1 MDTKILFDKLSIEDF
16 DIPNLKVIIF
26 DFDNTL
32 YDNIECKQDWRDVVL
47 KKVEGFLSFLPEEE
61 RKSLMNK
68 YGLYNTKGRFFEKL
82 LRLFSAENM
91 PFSTKDFRELS
102 STFIFDAD
110 WSKTKTLSNDFL
122 NSLSKKYTLYILSNS
137 SESVVKYFCEKMGID
152 TSYFKKII
160 QNKFDPKDFSKKPDI
175 LDIISDEGI
184 SANQVVVVGDSEYY
198 DIQPAKEIGAN
209 TILLYGQ
216 WGESG
221 EGYPCCHK
229 CCHKNGMTASEM
241 AKHHHKIDNQNIKKE

>member
-47 KKVEGFLSFLPEEE
+47 KKVEGFLSFLPDEE

-68 YGLYNTKGRFFEKL
+68 YGLYDTKGRFFEKL

-137 SESVVKYFCEKMGID
+137 SESVVKYFCEKLGID
-152 TSYFKKII
+152 MSCFKKIV
-160 QNKFDPKDFSKKPDI
+160 QNRFDSKDFSKKPDF
-175 LDIISDEGI
+175 LDIISQEGI
-184 SANQVVVVGDSEYY
+184 SASQAVVVGDSEYY
-198 DIQPAKEIGAN
+198 DIQPAKEIDAN

-216 WGESG
+216 WGKSG

-229 CCHKNGMTASEM
+229 CCHHSHMTSSEM
-241 AKHHHKIDNQNIKKE
+241 ASCHATDSQKNKKE

>member
-47 KKVEGFLSFLPEEE
+47 KKVEGFLSFLPDEE

-68 YGLYNTKGRFFEKL
+68 YGLYDTKGRFFEKL

-122 NSLSKKYTLYILSNS
+122 NSLSKKYNLYILSNS
-137 SESVVKYFCEKMGID
+137 SESVVKYFCEKMDID
-152 TSYFKKII
+152 TSYFKKVIFLPYRLV
-160 QNKFDPKDFSKKPDI
+160 FDTQLSLKLYPFFFI
-175 LDIISDEGI
+175 LVYI
-184 SANQVVVVGDSEYY
+184 
-198 DIQPAKEIGAN
+198 
-209 TILLYGQ
+209 
-216 WGESG
+216 
-221 EGYPCCHK
+221 
-229 CCHKNGMTASEM
+229 
-241 AKHHHKIDNQNIKKE
+241 